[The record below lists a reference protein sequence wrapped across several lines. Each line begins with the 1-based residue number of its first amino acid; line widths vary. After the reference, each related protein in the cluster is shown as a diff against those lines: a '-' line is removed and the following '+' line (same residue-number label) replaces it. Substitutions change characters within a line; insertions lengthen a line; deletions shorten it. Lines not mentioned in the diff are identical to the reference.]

1 MALTECSLD
10 NVNQLS
16 RVLRGKTVVF
26 IADVPTQ
33 GGATNSLLELSS
45 TLQMQYGM
53 RCIVLTAQS
62 SGFNKRL
69 DSLKV
74 ENYVTGHRAFLV
86 PKPQCRWKMVPKI
99 IIFGIGWLLHYGHS
113 IKNAESQIDF
123 EKVDIIHSNLPRND
137 IGEALARKY
146 SKPHICHL
154 REFSFKDFNC
164 MSFRRNPAKFI
175 SDNSTAMIAIS
186 KAVADEW
193 MRLGVEKDKVH
204 VIYNGVDVDWI
215 GANQAKDDEKTGGEE
230 RGKCFRAVFLG
241 GYSETKGIDD
251 VLEAMKALKRAGE
264 SIALDI
270 YGGSTDKTRKKYNK
284 HIRDNGLSGIV
295 AFHGYDAGISDKLS
309 KYDVALVCSK
319 CEAFGR
325 VVIECNAAGVPVIG
339 RAAGAL
345 PELIVE
351 GETGLL
357 YGNGHGSLDEK
368 IIEIKKDAATL
379 KSMRSKA
386 QAHARNFTKE
396 INAFNIASLYAEILD
411 AE

>member
-1 MALTECSLD
+1 MECSLD

-16 RVLRGKTVVF
+16 KILRGKTIVF
-26 IADVPTQ
+26 IVDVFTE
-33 GGATNSLLELSS
+33 GGAPNSLCELAGM
-45 TLQMQYGM
+45 LQNVYGM
-53 RCIVLTAQS
+53 RCVMLTACQS
-62 SGFNKRL
+62 ELNERFENCGF
-69 DSLKV
+69 
-74 ENYVTGHRAFLV
+74 ENYVTYHRPFMV
-86 PKPQCRWKMVPKI
+86 GTPKNPIKRIAKRML
-99 IIFGIGWLLHYGHS
+99 FS
-113 IKNAESQIDF
+113 INWAVHKPYSIAAAEKYVNFHNVDF
-123 EKVDIIHSNLPRND
+123 IQSNLPRND

-164 MSFRRNPAKFI
+164 MSFRRDPAKFI

-186 KAVADEW
+186 QAVADEW
-193 MRLGVEKDKVH
+193 VRLGADRDKIR
-204 VIYNGVDVDWI
+204 VIYNGVDVERISTDQVMD
-215 GANQAKDDEKTGGEE
+215 GNGSTGEQNA
-230 RGKCFRAVFLG
+230 FRTVFLG

-251 VLEAMKALKRAGE
+251 VLEAMKALKRVGE

-270 YGGSTDKTRKKYNK
+270 YGGSTDKTRKKYDK
-284 HIRDNGLSGIV
+284 YIRDNGLSGIV
-295 AFHGYDAGISDKLS
+295 AFHGYDADVSNKLS
-309 KYDVALVCSK
+309 EYDVALVCSK

-345 PELIVE
+345 PELIVD

-368 IIEIKKDAATL
+368 IIEIKKDAVTL

-396 INAFNIASLYAEILD
+396 INAFNIARLYVEILN
-411 AE
+411 AEQ